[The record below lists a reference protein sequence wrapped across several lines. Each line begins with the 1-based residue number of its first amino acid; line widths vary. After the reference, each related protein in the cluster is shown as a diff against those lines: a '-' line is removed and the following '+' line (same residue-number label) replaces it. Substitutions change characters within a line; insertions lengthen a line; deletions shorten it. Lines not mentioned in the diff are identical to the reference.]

1 MPVGTVAS
9 VYIKGIER
17 RYKSRYYSGK
27 HLSFIF
33 TPTNGD
39 PGESRWFYKMNWDRN
54 ILTDSGGY
62 QVYPFRLTEK
72 SRKKG

>member
-9 VYIKGIER
+9 VKGTSKGKED
-17 RYKSRYYSGK
+17 KSRYYSGK

-39 PGESRWFYKMNWDRN
+39 PGESRWFA
-54 ILTDSGGY
+54 
-62 QVYPFRLTEK
+62 
-72 SRKKG
+72 